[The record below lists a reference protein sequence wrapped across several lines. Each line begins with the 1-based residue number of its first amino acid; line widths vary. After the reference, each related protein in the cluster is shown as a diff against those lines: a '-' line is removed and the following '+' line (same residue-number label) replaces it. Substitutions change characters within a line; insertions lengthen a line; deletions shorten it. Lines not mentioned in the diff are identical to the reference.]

1 MVNKGEIGGSNL
13 FMDEMYVL
21 KGVENYDNV

>member
-1 MVNKGEIGGSNL
+1 MVNKGKIGGSNV
-13 FMDEMYVL
+13 FMDEMYDL